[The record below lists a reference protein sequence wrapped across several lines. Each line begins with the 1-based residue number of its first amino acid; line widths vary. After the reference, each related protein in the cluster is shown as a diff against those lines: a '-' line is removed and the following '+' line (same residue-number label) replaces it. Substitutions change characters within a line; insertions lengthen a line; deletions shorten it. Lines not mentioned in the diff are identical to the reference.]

1 MSFKQKKFLLFFL
14 FIFIFFLFPLNSHAL
29 ECKPG
34 FTYNNQEELAQ
45 IKNLCEQ
52 KLSSLSNQRNS
63 LVSEIQY
70 MDTQVYLTTLK
81 ISETEK
87 KIEKTTEEIDS
98 LSSKIEGLDDSLNH
112 LLKALLKRV
121 VYNYKQH
128 SVSPF
133 SILLDSQGANDFLA
147 RYKYLKT
154 AEENNQK
161 LLIQVQSAKSNYE
174 EQKKMREEKKIE
186 LASLSALLSGQ
197 KIDLINQ
204 QEAKRRLLEVTR
216 NDEITYQNLFDQAR
230 RQLSSFQAFVQSA
243 GGGVVGAD
251 GLGKGNLGWYFTQR
265 DERWAARLI
274 GYSDMNIMQVG
285 CLLTD
290 VAMLY
295 NKYGESVTP
304 ADIASQADRF
314 FSNTALMLVPWRGPG
329 GRSYNAISTGQ
340 IDGELSQGNPVVVGV
355 YAGSYG
361 SHYVILVSKDGDD
374 YIMYDPYYGP
384 DLKFSS
390 YYGFGSIFSAAV
402 FK

>member
-1 MSFKQKKFLLFFL
+1 MKKTWSFILLSLFF
-14 FIFIFFLFPLNSHAL
+14 IFAARQTLAL
-29 ECKPG
+29 ECKLG
-34 FTYNNQEELAQ
+34 FTYNSPQELEQ

-52 KLSSLSNQRNS
+52 KLSSLSNQRNT

-70 MDTQVYLTTLK
+70 MDTQIYLTGLR
-81 ISETEK
+81 IADTEK
-87 KIEKTTEEIDS
+87 KIEKTTQEIDS
-98 LSSKIEGLDDSLNH
+98 LGTKIEGLDKSLD
-112 LLKALLKRV
+112 LLSKTLLKRV
-121 VYNYKQH
+121 VSGYMQH
-128 SVSPF
+128 SVSPL
-133 SILLDSQGANDFLA
+133 SILLDSSGANDLLL

-154 AEENNQK
+154 AQENNQK
-161 LLIQVQSAKSNYE
+161 LLIQVQSTKTNYE

-186 LASLSALLSGQ
+186 LASLSTLLSNQ
-197 KIDLINQ
+197 KVDLINQ
-204 QEAKRRLLEVTR
+204 QASKKRLLEVTR
-216 NDEITYQNLFDQAR
+216 NDEATYQSLLDQAR
-230 RQLSSFQAFVQSA
+230 KQLSSFQAFVQSA
-243 GGGVVGAD
+243 GGGTVGAD
-251 GLGKGNLGWYFTQR
+251 GLGRGNLGWYFTQR
-265 DERWAARLI
+265 DERWASRLI

-304 ADIASQADRF
+304 ADIASQADRY

-340 IDGELSQGNPVVVGV
+340 IDGELSQGNPVIVGI

-374 YIMYDPYYGP
+374 YVMYDPYYGP